1 VSEVVFRE
9 LSQRIEGCFDGVTI
23 ADMCRRGEELGL
35 RRKPRER
42 YVYVI

>member
-1 VSEVVFRE
+1 MFQE
-9 LSQRIEGCFDGVTI
+9 LSTRIEQCFDAVTL

-35 RRKPRER
+35 RKPTRDR